1 MYLSIYSTYA
11 DILPMH
17 IVYLHPGIVPTQYI
31 VYMSV
36 EHDDNDLTM
45 NANEWG
51 QKTADLRVTN

>member
-1 MYLSIYSTYA
+1 
-11 DILPMH
+11 MH
-17 IVYLHPGIVPTQYI
+17 IVYLHTGIVPTQYI